1 MKARL
6 SVLSAAFIVS
16 SAQAQLAETAGLSG
30 EISLNAGFVDA
41 ESNFNTDSSKTIN
54 SLNHSADSDRSVFVG
69 PLGNIAYTFGT
80 QLNQQVYTGTTRS
93 DVAIGALAFQLGYQ
107 YHLPS
112 GTVLDVSYL
121 PTLLEGETWRNPYQT
136 GTARRTTDESGN
148 AYRLQIKGLI
158 DKNFSLSLAYA
169 DKQIDDEEVTDR
181 TLARD
186 ADIYYIKGEYRV
198 PLDRT
203 TMLQPAFTY
212 INHDADGKAASFDS
226 YQLDLSWFKFIN
238 RHRLALTAG
247 YSYKDYQ
254 SQSLTF
260 AKARSDDA
268 VNLFAAYEYQNVFN
282 WQNWSFISF
291 AGYSQTRSDI
301 TFYDE
306 KQYLMSVGLNYRF

>member
-6 SVLSAAFIVS
+6 SVLTAAFVVS
-16 SAQAQLAETAGLSG
+16 SAQAQFADTAGLSG
-30 EISLNAGFVDA
+30 EISFNAGFVTS
-41 ESNFNTDSSKTIN
+41 ESNFNTDSHKTLD
-54 SLNHSADSDRSVFVG
+54 SLNHAGDSDNSVVAG
-69 PLGNIAYTFGT
+69 PLGNITYTFGP
-80 QLNQQVYTGTTRS
+80 QLKQQVYAGTSRS
-93 DVAIGALAFQLGYQ
+93 DVAVGTLALQLGYRYQ
-107 YHLPS
+107 MQS

-121 PTLLEGETWRNPYQT
+121 PTLINGETWRNPYQV
-136 GTARRTTDESGN
+136 GTARSTTDESGN
-148 AYRLQIKGLI
+148 AYRFQLKGLI
-158 DKNFSLSLAYA
+158 DRNFSLDIAYA

-186 ADIYYIKGEYRV
+186 ADIYYIKGDYRI

-212 INHDADGKAASFDS
+212 INHDADGKAASFNS
-226 YQLDLSWFKFIN
+226 YGVDLSWFKFIN

-260 AKARSDDA
+260 TKSRSDNA
-268 VNLFAAYEYQNVFN
+268 VDLFAAYEYQNVFG
-282 WQNWSFISF
+282 WQDWSFISF
-291 AGYSQTRSDI
+291 AGYSQTSSDI

-306 KQYLMSVGLNYRF
+306 KQYLLTLGLNYRY